1 MRKYFSVLTLSIFSC
16 FFVQQAF
23 AQKAVIAGKVIDKS
37 TGETLIGATV
47 KAVNATTTTGAITD
61 YDGNYTFTVEPG
73 IYSVSC
79 TYTSYQNFTVEGF
92 EAKSQAANNLD
103 IVMTSEDFAL
113 TEIVVTATQVRNTDA
128 SLIALQRKALSIQDG
143 ISSQQISRTGVSNA
157 ADAMKQVTGA
167 VVEGGKFIVMRGL
180 GDRYSISQLN
190 GITMPSTD
198 PYRNSSSLDLIPS
211 QMVDN
216 IITMKTFTPDLPGN
230 FSGGLVNVTTKS
242 FPDKFN
248 MYFSLTSSYNTQ
260 SSMIDN
266 FQGHGADAGKR
277 DWLGFDDGGRDI
289 PDILLDPENR
299 KLLTQDAY
307 IAARNPRNA
316 NGAPIRELLNE
327 SSRQLSNVFTPTPK
341 STPLNYGVNFS
352 IGDNKRLF
360 GNNLGYTIG
369 LNYSREFTHYDG
381 GVVNT
386 YVTSDPQTLFG
397 YQSLKESKSTETP
410 HLGGLFNLAYKFGN
424 NHGISFN
431 TIYNNDADII
441 GRSQSGSY
449 IGQVSTPGATSMT
462 NSLEFIQR
470 QYVSYQLSGK
480 HVFPGLRGAEIEWS
494 GSMNNSFQKEPDTRY
509 FAYLNYIDDDGNN
522 TYAINDAE
530 FRPPYHFFRDLQDEA
545 KEAKIDVTLPFLRR
559 GNANSTNSIKFGGL
573 YSNMT
578 RSFEEYQFSHQRHG
592 GVPQSL
598 YFNNYQGDFGGFFN
612 YDNFGVVD
620 TTYFE
625 QYPDSVRQYT
635 IGYHYVNQVNNKNF
649 YNGDQTIAAAYLM
662 GVYNVLPRLKL
673 IAGVRMET
681 TDMEVVSR
689 DTSVDKSVIDLTD
702 YLYSANLIYSLT
714 EKSNLRLA
722 ASRTL
727 ARPNMRELAPFAQ
740 FDTKNGF
747 FNVGNPNL
755 TRTLIQNY
763 DLRYELYPDMGE
775 LLAVSLFF
783 KRFDD
788 PILRRFDPTATIP
801 TLGYTNI
808 DNARV
813 YGAEVE
819 WRKNLG
825 FIGGNFMQNMYLG
838 ANFALIKSEYDIPQD
853 ELNSSRGVDST
864 YNQTTRPFQS
874 QAPYIANIVLSYINP
889 NEGWESSLSFN
900 VSGRRL
906 YNISLAA
913 TPDVYEEP
921 FPLLNFNLT
930 KRFANHYQFTFSARN
945 ILNPLNKKTQDFK
958 GTKYVAESYNIGTTL
973 GLGFA
978 YFIR

>member
-1 MRKYFSVLTLSIFSC
+1 MRKFFSLFALSLIFSL
-16 FFVQQAF
+16 FSLQAF

-47 KAVNATTTTGAITD
+47 KAVSGDKSAGAITD
-61 YDGNYTFTVEPG
+61 YDGNYTITVESG
-73 IYSVSC
+73 VYTVSC
-79 TYTSYQNFTVEGF
+79 TYTSYRNFSIESF
-92 EAKSQAANNLD
+92 EARPEAANILD
-103 IVMTSEDFAL
+103 IVMAAEDFAL
-113 TEIVVTATQVRNTDA
+113 TEIIVTATSVRNTDA

-248 MYFSLTSSYNTQ
+248 LYFSLTSSYNSQ
-260 SSMIDN
+260 SSLIDN
-266 FQGHGADAGKR
+266 FQGHGSDAGDQ
-277 DWLGFDDGGRDI
+277 DWLGFDDGGRDM
-289 PDILLDPENR
+289 PEILRDPAFR
-299 KLLTQDAY
+299 SQLTQDAY

-316 NGAPIRELLNE
+316 NGERLRDAINQ
-327 SSRQLSNVFTPTPK
+327 SANQLSNVFTTTPK
-341 STPLNYGVNFS
+341 SSPLNHGVNFS

-360 GNNLGYTIG
+360 GNTLGYTLG
-369 LNYSREFTHYDG
+369 VNYSREYSHYDD

-397 YQSLKESKSTETP
+397 YQLLNETKSTETP
-410 HLGGLFNLAYKFGN
+410 HLGGLFNIAYKFGT

-431 TIYNNDADII
+431 TIYNNDTDII

-449 IGQVSTPGATSMT
+449 VGQVSTPGATFLT

-470 QYVSYQLSGK
+470 QYLSYQLSGK
-480 HVFPGLRGAEIEWS
+480 HVFPGLKGAEIEWS
-494 GSMNNSFQKEPDTRY
+494 GSTNKSFQKEPDTRY

-545 KEAKIDVTLPFLRR
+545 QDAKIDVTLPFLRR
-559 GNANSTNSIKFGGL
+559 GNTSSTNSIKFGGL
-573 YSNMT
+573 YSKMN

-592 GVPQSL
+592 GVPQSIF
-598 YFNNYQGDFGGFFN
+598 FNNYEGDFDAFFDYN
-612 YDNFGVVD
+612 NFGVID

-625 QYPDSVRQYT
+625 QFPDSVKQYT
-635 IGYHYVNQVNNKNF
+635 IGYHYVNQVNNRNF
-649 YNGDQTIAAAYLM
+649 YDGEQTIAAAYLM
-662 GVYNVLPRLKL
+662 GIYNVLPRLKL

-681 TDMEVVSR
+681 TDMEVISR
-689 DTSVDKSVIDLTD
+689 DTAIDKSVIDLTD

-714 EKSNLRLA
+714 ENSNLRLA
-722 ASRTL
+722 ASKTL
-727 ARPNMRELAPFAQ
+727 ARPNMRELAPFSQ

-763 DLRYELYPDMGE
+763 DLRYERYPNPGE
-775 LLAVSLFF
+775 LLAVSVFF

-788 PILRRFDPTATIP
+788 PILRRFDPSATIP

-825 FIGGNFMQNMYLG
+825 FVGGNFMQNMFIG
-838 ANFALIKSEYDIPQD
+838 ANFALIKSEYDVPQD

-874 QAPYIANIVLSYINP
+874 QAPYIVNVVLSYIDADK
-889 NEGWESSLSFN
+889 GWESSLSFN

-958 GTKYVAESYNIGTTL
+958 GTKYVAESYNLGTTL